1 MTRVLIDPDGLE
13 RTARVLD
20 HVADEYHGLARELHA
35 FPSLPGPIGGW
46 VDAERGRVAGGLNAQ
61 AGALHSIAGRLRE
74 RAREARMAGAAD
86 GRDRG
91 GKLPDRLPHWPVR
104 PPPLQPR
111 PAEAAASP
119 EDFLQWLR
127 EQVAVTP
134 MPGRFGL
141 APGFMRATT
150 SRGGTDA
157 AIVLLG
163 LLIMVGA
170 LVVGGG
176 LVEMSQS
183 QSQDS
188 SKSKPQ
194 SVPTEADTSTR
205 CTPQPT
211 FDPDPLSGYRQQLD
225 PATLD
230 AARRELHG
238 EVVKRKPDGTP
249 FDHVGKVKKAQA
261 GLKNTIADMK
271 NVLRRQ
277 GCSPAQRAEA
287 ERIISEASRLLD
299 YSEKYVPSGS

>member
-1 MTRVLIDPDGLE
+1 
-13 RTARVLD
+13 
-20 HVADEYHGLARELHA
+20 
-35 FPSLPGPIGGW
+35 
-46 VDAERGRVAGGLNAQ
+46 
-61 AGALHSIAGRLRE
+61 
-74 RAREARMAGAAD
+74 MAGAAD
-86 GRDRG
+86 GRDRR

-111 PAEAAASP
+111 PAEAAPSP
-119 EDFLQWLR
+119 EDLLQWLR

-134 MPGRFGL
+134 LPGRFGL
-141 APGFMRATT
+141 APRFMRATT

-157 AIVLLG
+157 AIVLIG

-183 QSQDS
+183 QPQDS

-211 FDPDPLSGYRQQLD
+211 FDSDPLSRYRQQLD

-230 AARRELHG
+230 AARRELRG
-238 EVVKRKPDGTP
+238 EVVARKPDGTP
-249 FDHVGKVKKAQA
+249 YDHVGKVKDAQR
-261 GLKNTIADMK
+261 GLKNTIAEMQK
-271 NVLRRQ
+271 ELRKPS
-277 GCSPAQRAEA
+277 CSPAQQVAAQRTL
-287 ERIISEASRLLD
+287 SEASRLLD
-299 YSEKYVPSGS
+299 YSEKYVPPGS